1 MARPRSGAGLD
12 KLLAHQPWH
21 SLIPHIAR
29 VGADATT
36 ALERLRTYSTRVLE
50 WNRGVSNIVS
60 RNDEHR
66 FVERHIAESIE
77 PAHWL
82 AASGAKRWLDF
93 GSGAGLPAIPL
104 ALIGIGPSWTL
115 VESRRMKTL
124 FIRKAVE
131 ELELSGVDVVN
142 SRLETLAEDDARKG
156 AYDGFTSRATLSLE
170 PTLVIAA
177 GFVRSGG
184 HAFLWKGSHREEE
197 MRTGEHWREAWELDG
212 LLGIGSGQTVVA
224 RFIRK

>member
-1 MARPRSGAGLD
+1 MTRQRSGPGVD
-12 KLLAHQPWH
+12 KLLARQPWD

-29 VGADATT
+29 VGADPVA
-36 ALERLRTYSTRVLE
+36 ALERLRAYSARVLE
-50 WNRGVSNIVS
+50 WNRSVSNIVS

-82 AASGAKRWLDF
+82 AASGAKRWIDL

-104 ALIGIGPSWTL
+104 AAIGIGESWTL

-124 FIRKAVE
+124 FLRKAIE
-131 ELELSGVDVVN
+131 ELGLKRVEVVLA
-142 SRLETLAEDDARKG
+142 RIETMAEDQARRD
-156 AYDGFTSRATLSLE
+156 AYDGFISRATIALD

-177 GFVRSGG
+177 HFVRPGG

-197 MRTGEHWREAWELDG
+197 MRAGTGWRDSWELDG